1 MIEIEESML
10 VRLGGVRAFGQG
22 LHCFE
27 EGGVRDVATTKTSTN
42 ALVQDACQH
51 TVRLRHTHRM
61 LEGEC
66 TCDVSDGIEFCQ
78 HCVAVALHLQAQQ
91 APTKR
96 IDKRVALRQIRRNL
110 STLSHEELL
119 DEFIETIRQDRSLR
133 DDLLQKARLSS
144 EALSYSE
151 LKKMIDAVGVDDYLY
166 EPREI
171 RGYFQGLES
180 MLVRLREF
188 ADNLDPLVLLRSVE
202 HAIRRFNA
210 DLELIDYA
218 EDSPEL
224 NMDILIDLHRAAIG
238 RLNWPPS
245 ELASY
250 LVDRGIAENWHPF
263 GSMAL
268 LYREDLGGTFHEAVD
283 AEIQAR
289 LAGLTEPS
297 AFGII
302 DPEHTRRRLTDLQT
316 HLDQTI
322 VSDD

>member
-10 VRLGGVRAFGQG
+10 VRLAGVRAFGQG

-27 EGGVRDVATTKTSTN
+27 EGGVRDVVTTETKSN
-42 ALVQDACQH
+42 AIVQEGRQH
-51 TVRLRHTHRM
+51 TVCLHHTHRM
-61 LEGEC
+61 IEGEC
-66 TCDVSDGIEFCQ
+66 DCDVSDGIEFCQ

-91 APTKR
+91 RPAKS
-96 IDKRVALRQIRRNL
+96 IDIRSTLRQIRRHL

-119 DEFIETIRQDRSLR
+119 DKFLETIRQDRSLR

-171 RGYFQGLES
+171 RGYFQSLES
-180 MLVRLREF
+180 MLMRLRDF
-188 ADNLDPLVLLRSVE
+188 ADKLDPLVLLRSVE
-202 HAIRRFNA
+202 HAIRRFNV
-210 DLELIDYA
+210 DLDLIDYA
-218 EDSPEL
+218 EDFREL
-224 NMDILIDLHRAAIG
+224 SMDILIDLHRAAIG

-250 LVDRGIAENWHPF
+250 LVDRGIAEQWHPF
-263 GSMAL
+263 GSLAV
-268 LYREDLGGTFHEAVD
+268 LYREDLGGTFHEAAD

-297 AFGII
+297 AVGII
-302 DPEHTRRRLTDLQT
+302 DPEHTRRRLRELQT

>member
-1 MIEIEESML
+1 ML
-10 VRLGGVRAFGQG
+10 VRLAGVCAFGHG

-27 EGGVRDVATTKTSTN
+27 EGGVRDVATTKTTAN
-42 ALVQDACQH
+42 ALVQDGCQH
-51 TVRLRHTHRM
+51 TVRLRYTHRM

-91 APTKR
+91 APAKH
-96 IDKRVALRQIRRNL
+96 IDKRGAIRQIRRHL
-110 STLSHEELL
+110 STLSQEELL
-119 DEFIETIRQDRSLR
+119 DEFLQVIKQDRSLR
-133 DDLLQKARLSS
+133 DDLLQKTQLSS

-151 LKKMIDAVGVDDYLY
+151 LKKMIDAVGTDDYLY

-180 MLVRLREF
+180 MLMRLREF
-188 ADNLDPLVLLRSVE
+188 ADKLDPLVLLRSVE

-218 EDSPEL
+218 EDFREL
-224 NMDILIDLHRAAIG
+224 SMDILIDLHRAAIG

-250 LVDRGIAENWHPF
+250 LVDRGIAEQWHPF
-263 GSMAL
+263 GSLAV
-268 LYREDLGGTFHEAVD
+268 LYREDLGSAFQEAAD

-297 AFGII
+297 AVGTI
-302 DPEHTRRRLTDLQT
+302 DPEHTRHRLRELQT
-316 HLDQTI
+316 DLDQTI

>member
-1 MIEIEESML
+1 ML
-10 VRLGGVRAFGQG
+10 VRLAGVRAFGQG

-27 EGGVRDVATTKTSTN
+27 EGGVRDVVTTETKSN
-42 ALVQDACQH
+42 AIIQEGRQH
-51 TVRLRHTHRM
+51 TVCLRHTHRM
-61 LEGEC
+61 IEGEC
-66 TCDVSDGIEFCQ
+66 DCDISDGIEFCQ

-91 APTKR
+91 APAKHIEKR
-96 IDKRVALRQIRRNL
+96 GALRQIRRHL
-110 STLSHEELL
+110 STLSHEDLL
-119 DEFIETIRQDRSLR
+119 HEFLQTIKQDRVLR
-133 DDLLQKARLSS
+133 DDLLQKAQLSS

-151 LKKMIDAVGVDDYLY
+151 LKKMIDAVGADDYLY

-171 RGYFQGLES
+171 RDYFQGLES
-180 MLVRLREF
+180 MLMRLREF

-202 HAIRRFNA
+202 HAIRRFNV

-268 LYREDLGGTFHEAVD
+268 LYREDLGGAFHEAVV
-283 AEIQAR
+283 AEIQTR
-289 LAGLTEPS
+289 LAGLTESS
-297 AFGII
+297 AVGII
-302 DPEHTRRRLTDLQT
+302 DPEHTRRRLRNLQT

>member
-10 VRLGGVRAFGQG
+10 VSLAGVRAFGQG

-27 EGGVRDVATTKTSTN
+27 EGGVRNVVTKETKSN
-42 ALVQDACQH
+42 AIVQQGRQH
-51 TVRLRHTHRM
+51 TVCLHHTHRM
-61 LEGEC
+61 IDGEC
-66 TCDVSDGIEFCQ
+66 DCDVSDGIEFCQ

-91 APTKR
+91 RPAKS
-96 IDKRVALRQIRRNL
+96 IDIRSALRQFRRHL

-171 RGYFQGLES
+171 RGYFQSLES
-180 MLVRLREF
+180 MLMRLREF
-188 ADNLDPLVLLRSVE
+188 ADKLDPLVLLRSVE
-202 HAIRRFNA
+202 HATRRFNA

-218 EDSPEL
+218 EDFPDL

-250 LVDRGIAENWHPF
+250 LVDRGVAEQWHPF

-268 LYREDLGGTFHEAVD
+268 LYREDLGGAFHEAVD
-283 AEIQAR
+283 AEIKAR

-297 AFGII
+297 AVGII
-302 DPEHTRRRLTDLQT
+302 DPERTCRRLSDLQT

>member
-1 MIEIEESML
+1 LKEIDESLL
-10 VRLGGVRAFGQG
+10 VRLAGVRAFGHG
-22 LHCFE
+22 LLCFE
-27 EGGVRDVATTKTSTN
+27 EGGVRDVATTKTTTN

-66 TCDVSDGIEFCQ
+66 NCDVSDGIEFCQ

-91 APTKR
+91 VPAKH
-96 IDKRVALRQIRRNL
+96 IDKRGALRQIRRHL
-110 STLSHEELL
+110 STLSHEDLL
-119 DEFIETIRQDRSLR
+119 HEFLETINQDRSLR
-133 DDLLQKARLSS
+133 DDLLQRAQLSS

-151 LKKMIDAVGVDDYLY
+151 LKKMIDAVGADDCLY

-180 MLVRLREF
+180 MLMRLREF
-188 ADNLDPLVLLRSVE
+188 ADKLDPLVLLRGVE

-218 EDSPEL
+218 GDFREL
-224 NMDILIDLHRAAIG
+224 SMDILTDLHRAAMD
-238 RLNWPPS
+238 RLTWRPS

-250 LVDRGIAENWHPF
+250 LVDRGIAEQWHPF
-263 GSMAL
+263 GSLAV
-268 LYREDLGGTFHEAVD
+268 LYREDLGGAFREAVD

-297 AFGII
+297 AVGII
-302 DPEHTRRRLTDLQT
+302 DPEHSRRRLRELQT